1 MLILTKEIQ
10 QQNYYLSRKEKFCL
24 ISKGVK
30 LLPHQKIIEQIE
42 FLNVYNLSILKKG
55 DTK

>member
-1 MLILTKEIQ
+1 MILTKEIR

-30 LLPHQKIIEQIE
+30 LPPHQKIIEQIE

>member
-1 MLILTKEIQ
+1 MILTKEIQ

-24 ISKGVK
+24 ISNGAK
-30 LLPHQKIIEQIE
+30 LSPHQKTLEQIT

>member
-1 MLILTKEIQ
+1 LYLFVSED
-10 QQNYYLSRKEKFCL
+10 YYLSRKEKFCL

-30 LLPHQKIIEQIE
+30 LFPYQKIIEQIE